1 MPNTYNTSIDV
12 LRIIA
17 GFGIVWAHM
26 HAPYATLGHM
36 ALILFLILTATL
48 SVRSLE
54 NSDKRYFLLK
64 RTWRILVP
72 WLAFCAFY
80 KILQLAMAKHD
91 LWAELQLNDPLSL
104 LVGPTIH
111 LWFLP
116 FVLLASPLCVVA
128 ARLIHSRRDVVVGSA
143 LATILSLSIL
153 VVHAFGK
160 LPEPFA
166 QWTFAIPAYFY
177 GILAAYGWKHAVTI
191 APLAFMATISA
202 ALYLL
207 TGEDWAPQYLLAAL
221 LFEAAWRIPLASKKL
236 KSYAQMVFGI
246 YLIHPFFMLVVFKYY
261 GPAIARPLTIDSAYG
276 AILAYAMSATAVL
289 VFQTGVK
296 HALAL
301 FKRHAA
307 PRLEEAAL
315 SASPHNMPEAR

>member
-12 LRIIA
+12 LRILA

-26 HAPYATLGHM
+26 LAPHATLGHM

-54 NSDKRYFLLK
+54 NSDKHYFLLK

-80 KILQLAMAKHD
+80 KALQLAIAKHGV
-91 LWAELQLNDPLSL
+91 WAELQLNDPFSL

-128 ARLIHSRRDVVVGSA
+128 ARLIHTRRDVIVGSA
-143 LATILSLSIL
+143 LATILSLAIL

-177 GILAAYGWKHAVTI
+177 GILAAHAWKHDVTA

-207 TGEDWAPQYLLAAL
+207 TGEDWAPQYLGAAL

-261 GPAIARPLTIDSAYG
+261 GPTIVRPLTVDRAYG
-276 AILAYAMSATAVL
+276 AMLVYAMSATAVL
-289 VFQTGVK
+289 VFQAGVK
-296 HALAL
+296 YTLAFL
-301 FKRHAA
+301 KRHTA
-307 PRLEEAAL
+307 PTLEDTVLA
-315 SASPHNMPEAR
+315 PPPRMPEAR